1 MKHANCDHDHRQS
14 PLTQFDQFGAIA
26 GLLCALHC
34 ALLPLF
40 IGLLP
45 ALGLEFFGSH
55 TFDVWMVGFLGTFA
69 LIVIG
74 LGHASD
80 RAGLVWGLILGGLAL
95 MGLGLIPG
103 LSAWLH
109 ALLLGAGG
117 MSVALGHWLNRR
129 AIASGSPVTHL
140 LRLRSLID

>member
-1 MKHANCDHDHRQS
+1 MKHAHCDHDHRQG

-40 IGLLP
+40 VGLLP
-45 ALGLEFFGSH
+45 SLGLEFFGTH
-55 TFDVWMVGFLGTFA
+55 AFDAWMVAFLGTFA

-74 LGHASD
+74 LGYASD
-80 RAGLVWGLILGGLAL
+80 RAGLVWGLILGGLAT
-95 MGLGLIPG
+95 MALGLLPFLWG
-103 LSAWLH
+103 WLH
-109 ALLLGAGG
+109 ALLLAVGG

-140 LRLRSLID
+140 LRLRNLID